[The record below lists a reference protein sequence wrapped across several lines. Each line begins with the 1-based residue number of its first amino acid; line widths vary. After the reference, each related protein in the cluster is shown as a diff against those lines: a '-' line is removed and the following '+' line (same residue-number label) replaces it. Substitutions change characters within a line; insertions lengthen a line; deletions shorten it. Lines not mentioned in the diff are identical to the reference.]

1 MHAAQ
6 RFAAGAPCWFELG
19 TTDQEAAKEF
29 YSELFGWTAVDT
41 PMGNDEFYTM
51 FQKAGKDVGAAYTLM
66 PELRQTGVPPHW
78 MIYFATQDADLS
90 AAEIQRLGGSVK
102 QGPFDVFD
110 YGRMVVCE
118 DPTGAPFCVWQAK
131 SHKGAGAMNEESAV
145 CWTEL
150 ATRDVPAARDFYS
163 ELFGWTI
170 KPSAGMPTYVEFAA
184 GGQPCGGLM
193 PMDEQWEGVPPH
205 WAIYFLVSD
214 CDLFAS
220 RAKDLGGTARYG
232 PFDAP
237 GVGRIAMMA
246 DPQGA
251 GFSLITLQI
260 AA

>member
-1 MHAAQ
+1 
-6 RFAAGAPCWFELG
+6 
-19 TTDQEAAKEF
+19 
-29 YSELFGWTAVDT
+29 
-41 PMGNDEFYTM
+41 
-51 FQKAGKDVGAAYTLM
+51 
-66 PELRQTGVPPHW
+66 
-78 MIYFATQDADLS
+78 
-90 AAEIQRLGGSVK
+90 
-102 QGPFDVFD
+102 
-110 YGRMVVCE
+110 
-118 DPTGAPFCVWQAK
+118 
-131 SHKGAGAMNEESAV
+131 
-145 CWTEL
+145 
-150 ATRDVPAARDFYS
+150 
-163 ELFGWTI
+163 
-170 KPSAGMPTYVEFAA
+170 MPTYVEFAA